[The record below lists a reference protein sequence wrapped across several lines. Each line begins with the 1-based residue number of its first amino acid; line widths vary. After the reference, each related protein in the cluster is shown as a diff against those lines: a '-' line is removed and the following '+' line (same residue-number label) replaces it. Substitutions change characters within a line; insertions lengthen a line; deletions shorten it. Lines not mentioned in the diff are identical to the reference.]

1 MKDKLTVSSPDG
13 AHSAASVGVLVVES
27 SLEHATTDAAAN
39 TVSKAALT
47 ALVGRMMFQSI
58 VRDGTR
64 R

>member
-1 MKDKLTVSSPDG
+1 M
-13 AHSAASVGVLVVES
+13 VES